1 MRKLSERRV
10 MDQYE
15 LKARCLALPG
25 AVEDLP
31 FGDEVSV
38 FKVGPPPSASR
49 RA

>member
-1 MRKLSERRV
+1 

-15 LKARCLALPG
+15 FKARRLTLPG

-31 FGDEVSV
+31 FGDEVPV
-38 FKVGPPPSASR
+38 FKVGPTSSASR

>member
-1 MRKLSERRV
+1 

-31 FGDEVSV
+31 FGDEISV
-38 FKVGPPPSASR
+38 FKVGPPPPASR